1 MNKNEHETMVGMD
14 RPLPVGSAIELDE
27 LDRDGFAQ
35 SAAAALR
42 QVSATSG
49 FVLSIEG
56 AWGSGKTS
64 TLAMIQDVLQ
74 RESTLPPVIVHFN
87 PWLVGDRDALLR
99 LFLAKI
105 ASSARVTEH
114 AKNGQKV
121 ARELKAYSKAFGVLK
136 LIPGAEPW
144 ASMVKTVVTAV
155 ADATGDVS
163 EYKTPDLERQKS
175 KVEEALQKF
184 PRPIIV
190 FIDDMDRLFPLE
202 VFEMVRIVKAIGDLP
217 NVGYV
222 LAWDPG
228 YITRALETASVPQ
241 SHTYL
246 DKIVQVRMPLPGLSL
261 HARETLINRSLK
273 NLSPDATKTH
283 FPHDEDRLSLLYFS
297 GLRELLDQPRDF
309 TRVFNTVAVIEPAL
323 RGEVVLSD
331 IVGLATLMVKA
342 PTVFE
347 LLRKQP
353 RWFVGRLPPEN
364 GWPDKNEDI
373 VKEGQS
379 DRTAAYATC
388 SLPNAVRRL
397 VHHLFP
403 LTAIDEDEFAL
414 NRIREVEGHL
424 AAPTR
429 LLVALQLSISPS
441 DVSLVQ
447 ARLYLL
453 HPDARESI
461 EQSLTLRNC
470 QEFLEQL
477 GDVARAIGGKDI
489 ADLDGLCLDIARLVD
504 KAPFPERS
512 ESRSF
517 VGMPAER
524 LAIQTIEMI
533 VRAVDQVRADN
544 IAPLI
549 IRDGRSLTTAVRLM
563 VLSYLAEN
571 ISDDDRFFAA
581 AREEKEELIAAFS
594 ANALAASARGQ
605 LLATCN
611 PGLILWNLSRL
622 APEVCPQVFE
632 ALREADPSLDDFAL
646 QILKHSIDSNNG
658 QAYRPPEE
666 DAVLEAYCPLSSL
679 REQARSRLADAS
691 LDYPGRA
698 AWQSLVEGRALYGKD
713 GSSATR

>member
-1 MNKNEHETMVGMD
+1 M
-14 RPLPVGSAIELDE
+14 
-27 LDRDGFAQ
+27 
-35 SAAAALR
+35 
-42 QVSATSG
+42 
-49 FVLSIEG
+49 
-56 AWGSGKTS
+56 
-64 TLAMIQDVLQ
+64 
-74 RESTLPPVIVHFN
+74 
-87 PWLVGDRDALLR
+87 
-99 LFLAKI
+99 
-105 ASSARVTEH
+105 
-114 AKNGQKV
+114 
-121 ARELKAYSKAFGVLK
+121 
-136 LIPGAEPW
+136 
-144 ASMVKTVVTAV
+144 
-155 ADATGDVS
+155 
-163 EYKTPDLERQKS
+163 
-175 KVEEALQKF
+175 
-184 PRPIIV
+184 
-190 FIDDMDRLFPLE
+190 
-202 VFEMVRIVKAIGDLP
+202 
-217 NVGYV
+217 
-222 LAWDPG
+222 
-228 YITRALETASVPQ
+228 
-241 SHTYL
+241 
-246 DKIVQVRMPLPGLSL
+246 
-261 HARETLINRSLK
+261 
-273 NLSPDATKTH
+273 
-283 FPHDEDRLSLLYFS
+283 
-297 GLRELLDQPRDF
+297 
-309 TRVFNTVAVIEPAL
+309 
-323 RGEVVLSD
+323 
-331 IVGLATLMVKA
+331 
-342 PTVFE
+342 
-347 LLRKQP
+347 
-353 RWFVGRLPPEN
+353 
-364 GWPDKNEDI
+364 
-373 VKEGQS
+373 
-379 DRTAAYATC
+379 
-388 SLPNAVRRL
+388 
-397 VHHLFP
+397 
-403 LTAIDEDEFAL
+403 
-414 NRIREVEGHL
+414 
-424 AAPTR
+424 
-429 LLVALQLSISPS
+429 
-441 DVSLVQ
+441 
-447 ARLYLL
+447 